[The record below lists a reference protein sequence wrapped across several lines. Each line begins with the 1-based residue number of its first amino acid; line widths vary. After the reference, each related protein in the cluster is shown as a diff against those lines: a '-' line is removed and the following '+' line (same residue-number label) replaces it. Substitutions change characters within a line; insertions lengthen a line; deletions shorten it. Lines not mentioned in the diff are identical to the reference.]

1 MPGWKSAPRAMDGAP
16 VRPSDERRSG
26 AEEDH
31 HWWSHAN
38 ETSSAN
44 LWTQKMSE
52 TGYARQIF
60 LGNDVASS

>member
-1 MPGWKSAPRAMDGAP
+1 MDSAPE
-16 VRPSDERRSG
+16 RPSDERRSG

-31 HWWSHAN
+31 HRWSLAN

-44 LWTQKMSE
+44 LWTQMMSE

>member
-16 VRPSDERRSG
+16 VRPTDERRSG

-31 HWWSHAN
+31 HRWSLAN

-44 LWTQKMSE
+44 LWTQMMSE

>member
-1 MPGWKSAPRAMDGAP
+1 MPGWKSALRAMDSALE
-16 VRPSDERRSG
+16 RPSNERRS

-31 HWWSHAN
+31 HWWSLAN